1 MEVTVEKS
9 SALQRRLTVTVPSQ
23 TLKEKMDSRLR
34 EIGKQVK
41 IKGFRP
47 GRVPQKVLQQRYGKS
62 VQQEIVA
69 ELVKSSVF
77 DAIQKEALRP
87 ASAPV
92 IEDLPDMAAGGDLQF
107 TASLE
112 VYPEI
117 EKIDTANVSIKR
129 PQAEVTEGD
138 VDDMLQTLREQ
149 RQTWTDVDGKA
160 GDGHR
165 VTIEYVAQIPS
176 GRVPEQGH
184 QRLSLVL
191 GASGFEVL
199 EKAVAGLQAGDSKTQ
214 EIAFPENYGEAALAG
229 QTAEVELDV
238 KQVQQAELP
247 EIDEA
252 FIRSFSIESGSLD
265 DLRQEVRNNLEREL
279 QQATK
284 TVLKQQLVRALL
296 SAHPDLEVPES
307 IVKQEMENMR
317 KRAASSQGREPD
329 SIPLEN
335 FEGPARK
342 RVRSGLLIAEIARQ
356 NNIVIDGARV
366 RKAIEAVAETYEH
379 PREVVQMYYSNE
391 QLLESVENLV
401 LEEQVVDWVVDHA
414 KVTDE
419 AMAFKQVI
427 STAAM
432 EGQAA

>member
-9 SALQRRLTVTVPSQ
+9 SVLQRRLTVTVPSQ

-47 GRVPQKVLQQRYGKS
+47 GRIPQKVLQQRYGKS

-77 DAIQKEALRP
+77 EAIQKEALRP

-92 IEDLPDMAAGGDLQF
+92 IEDLPDLAADGDLQF

-117 EKIDTANVSIKR
+117 EKIDTANVSIRR

-149 RQTWTDVDGKA
+149 RQTWTEVEGKA

-165 VTIEYVAQIPS
+165 VTIEYVAQSPS
-176 GRVPEQGH
+176 GRIPEQGH

-191 GASGFEVL
+191 GASGFGAL
-199 EKAVAGLQAGDSKTQ
+199 ETAVAGLQAGDTRTK
-214 EIAFPENYGEAALAG
+214 EIAFPENYGETALAG
-229 QTAEVELDV
+229 QTAEVAMDV
-238 KQVQQAELP
+238 KQVQRAELP

-279 QQATK
+279 RQASK

-307 IVKQEMENMR
+307 IVRQEMENLR
-317 KRAASSQGREPD
+317 KRAAGAQGREPD
-329 SIPLEN
+329 SIPLEK

-414 KVTDE
+414 KVTEE

-432 EGQAA
+432 EGQAT